1 MNFVA
6 AKVLSFPMF
15 KVKIEDALPYEDES
29 LEMNSI
35 KNFTLN
41 LSQRELRP
49 RDEEWQVLIVKE

>member
-15 KVKIEDALPYEDES
+15 KVKSEDALPYEEES

-35 KNFTLN
+35 KNFTLK

-49 RDEEWQVLIVKE
+49 LDEE